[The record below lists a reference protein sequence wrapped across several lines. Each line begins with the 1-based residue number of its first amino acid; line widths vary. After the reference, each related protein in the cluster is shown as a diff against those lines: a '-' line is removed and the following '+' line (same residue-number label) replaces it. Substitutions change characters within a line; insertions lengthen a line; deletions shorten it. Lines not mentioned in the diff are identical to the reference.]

1 MIIVVAFQEYLALT
15 KSEACHPDVW
25 VNLACCY
32 FFLGMYK
39 EGDEV
44 AEKGRCQAHLHVRA
58 RKKTLNSSLSFVQA
72 AITFCLP
79 RATSCSS

>member
-1 MIIVVAFQEYLALT
+1 MTKQCNVFVISLIEMIIVVVFQEYLALT

-44 AEKGRCQAHLHVRA
+44 AEKGRC
-58 RKKTLNSSLSFVQA
+58 
-72 AITFCLP
+72 
-79 RATSCSS
+79 

>member
-1 MIIVVAFQEYLALT
+1 MIVVVAFQEYLALT

-44 AEKGRCQAHLHVRA
+44 AEKGWCQAHLHVRP
-58 RKKTLNSSLSFVQA
+58 RKKNFNASLSFVQA
-72 AITFCLP
+72 ALMFCLL

>member
-1 MIIVVAFQEYLALT
+1 MIIVVVFQEYLALT

-44 AEKGRCQAHLHVRA
+44 AEKGRC
-58 RKKTLNSSLSFVQA
+58 
-72 AITFCLP
+72 
-79 RATSCSS
+79 

>member
-1 MIIVVAFQEYLALT
+1 MIVVVAFQEYLALT

-44 AEKGRCQAHLHVRA
+44 AEKGWC
-58 RKKTLNSSLSFVQA
+58 
-72 AITFCLP
+72 
-79 RATSCSS
+79 

>member
-1 MIIVVAFQEYLALT
+1 MALT

-39 EGDEV
+39 EGDEM
-44 AEKGRCQAHLHVRA
+44 AQKGIVTCMLG
-58 RKKTLNSSLSFVQA
+58 VQVTELKF
-72 AITFCLP
+72 IVPTKINMDELLILIF
-79 RATSCSS
+79 RTQFN

>member
-1 MIIVVAFQEYLALT
+1 MIMVVAYQEYLALT

-44 AEKGRCQAHLHVRA
+44 AEKGRC
-58 RKKTLNSSLSFVQA
+58 
-72 AITFCLP
+72 
-79 RATSCSS
+79 

>member
-1 MIIVVAFQEYLALT
+1 MIIVVACQEYLALT

-44 AEKGRCQAHLHVRA
+44 AEKG
-58 RKKTLNSSLSFVQA
+58 
-72 AITFCLP
+72 
-79 RATSCSS
+79 SC